1 MGYQKFSSRVK
12 WIFRKRVL
20 ESWMRD
26 FEPRVVTPCPLCVP
40 QFSSGRNRGAPGS
53 ARGCR
58 VPWAQ
63 GDLQHPGH
71 SKRCPG
77 RVREP
82 RGPQTG
88 ARSESGCGRSRAPP
102 AGQRSGVSGQPSAR
116 TDPAACSE
124 VETFLDNFLSTVKP
138 R

>member
-88 ARSESGCGRSRAPP
+88 ARRESGCGRSRAPP
-102 AGQRSGVSGQPSAR
+102 AGQRSAVSLLHVQTQPLALR
-116 TDPAACSE
+116 WRR
-124 VETFLDNFLSTVKP
+124 FWIIFFQL
-138 R
+138 